1 MCLGRVSASV
11 GASGI
16 ACRAGMG
23 CFLGEFSGV
32 FWVFFWTIF
41 GTCLYR
47 GLCKNKS
54 GFGAPICSKYALV
67 GGHARNRTARAILP
81 LPLITA
87 ILGAQHSDA
96 LGTTAHRR
104 TVDLDVVLNRGILDG
119 DAALCGGPG
128 AITVY
133 RQHSNIT
140 P

>member
-1 MCLGRVSASV
+1 VPEW
-11 GASGI
+11 GA
-16 ACRAGMG
+16 
-23 CFLGEFSGV
+23 FLGSFLGLLGV
-32 FWVFFWTIF
+32 FLDHFWDMSH
-41 GTCLYR
+41 GTG

-104 TVDLDVVLNRGILDG
+104 TVELDVVKLNRGILDG